1 MTTESIAAEQD
12 DVDREHDCAGA
23 DSERTAAGH
32 RIVEPECFPNVVAQD
47 QNENEREIQK
57 IAVDV
62 LHDER
67 ERALAEIR
75 FARLTDSARGR
86 VRPECFVI
94 CAAIIITGESKSARR
109 PQN

>member
-1 MTTESIAAEQD
+1 M
-12 DVDREHDCAGA
+12 
-23 DSERTAAGH
+23 
-32 RIVEPECFPNVVAQD
+32 VEPERFPNVVTENQD
-47 QNENEREIQK
+47 ENEREIQE
-57 IAVDV
+57 IAMHV

-94 CAAIIITGESKSARR
+94 RAAIVITGQAESARR